1 MSELVISCPGGVG
14 IHWLMG
20 VIYCLENS
28 CYMTEQDHHFHKY
41 SKPANVK
48 FNHDHTDTSAI
59 CLNGAALF
67 NIYLNVIKKFR
78 IVDRKFEQDSLEN
91 QFEMMASEA
100 SSKLFFFNK
109 NTDISY
115 DDLMLSP
122 DKFTSQLYQ
131 VLDQYKRDYKKNND
145 IVSDAISKFK
155 LTCVDPVGY
164 FDNFDNKLWLGWCLG
179 ISKHLYK
186 DFPII
191 PSIEH
196 AHEFLYPRKDFF
208 TEYTKDKV
216 IFFNAK

>member
-1 MSELVISCPGGVG
+1 MNKLVISCPGGAG
-14 IHWLMG
+14 INWLMG
-20 VIYCLENS
+20 VIFCLENG
-28 CYMTEQDHHFHKY
+28 CYMTEQKYHFHKY
-41 SKPANVK
+41 SKPANVYM
-48 FNHDHTDTSAI
+48 NHDHTDTSSI
-59 CLNGAALF
+59 CLNGDALF

-78 IVDRKFEQDSLEN
+78 IVDQKFDQDPIEK
-91 QFEMMASEA
+91 QFEKMASEG

-115 DDLMLSP
+115 DDLMLDP

-131 VLDQYKRDYKKNND
+131 VLDQYKRNYKKNND
-145 IVSDAISKFK
+145 IVSGAISKFK
-155 LTCVDPVGY
+155 LTCVDPVEY

-179 ISKHLYK
+179 ISKHLYN

-191 PSIEH
+191 HSIEH

-208 TEYTKDKV
+208 AEYTKDKV